1 MILNESYQTNITY
14 FRVTGTPLR
23 PRDYCYGSRWRN

>member
-1 MILNESYQTNITY
+1 
-14 FRVTGTPLR
+14 VTGAPLK